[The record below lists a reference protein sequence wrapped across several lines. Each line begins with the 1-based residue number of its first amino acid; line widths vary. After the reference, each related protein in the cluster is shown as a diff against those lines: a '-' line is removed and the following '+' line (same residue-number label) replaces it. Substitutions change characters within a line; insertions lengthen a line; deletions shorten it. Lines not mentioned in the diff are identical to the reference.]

1 MITQF
6 KTYGKIPI
14 YKRIVNTLKDR
25 FSINPYTNNLL
36 INNGLK
42 PYIPKLNKTR
52 FIFGLIGVVVCV
64 VIPLITPLLIVPLLW
79 GLK

>member
-14 YKRIVNTLKDR
+14 HKRVVNDLKDR

-36 INNGLK
+36 INKGIK
-42 PYIPKLNKTR
+42 PYVPKLNKTR
-52 FIFGLIGVVVCV
+52 FALGLIGVIVCIVV
-64 VIPLITPLLIVPLLW
+64 PLITPLLIFPLWW